1 MSRRV
6 FDPADYDIPL
16 HREAFTDRVVEEFHA
31 LYRDSL
37 SIDELLLH
45 PSEAM
50 HFCDLVR
57 RKFAYYGVPDNVIL
71 RVIIQRRKSGRRGG
85 GEGG

>member
-1 MSRRV
+1 MPRRV

-16 HREAFTDRVVEEFHA
+16 SRDAFTDRVVEQFQG

-37 SIDELLLH
+37 SVDELLLH

-57 RKFAYYGVPDNVIL
+57 RKYAYYGVPDDVIL
-71 RVIIQRRKSGRRGG
+71 RVMIARRKSGGK
-85 GEGG
+85 